1 MPHPDD
7 YDYDRG
13 DDRRDDRYDD
23 RRRDDRDDDRRRDD
37 DYDDYEERPRRGG
50 RKRAL
55 EKVSLPAIFL
65 MILGGLGL
73 AFAIFRTVT
82 DLMMGDEAMDNN
94 PFMKN
99 DPGMKDF
106 QKTMMIIGPIL
117 NVIWAVI
124 VFFGGLCL
132 KRLQGRG
139 YVMFACVWAM
149 LPCSLCCLLGLPFGI
164 WGLVVANDEVVKRG
178 FNATARSESYG

>member
-13 DDRRDDRYDD
+13 DARHDDRRRDDDYDD
-23 RRRDDRDDDRRRDD
+23 RRRDDGRDRDRRDD

-50 RKRAL
+50 RRRAL

-82 DLMMGDEAMDNN
+82 DIMMGDEAMDNN

-106 QKTMMIIGPIL
+106 QKTMMI
-117 NVIWAVI
+117 
-124 VFFGGLCL
+124 
-132 KRLQGRG
+132 
-139 YVMFACVWAM
+139 
-149 LPCSLCCLLGLPFGI
+149 
-164 WGLVVANDEVVKRG
+164 
-178 FNATARSESYG
+178 